1 MSFGI
6 FMQIGF
12 ERILQSTGRT
22 IFTMITQ
29 STGAI
34 INIILDPI
42 LIFGLFGMPKMGVAG
57 AAIATVTGQICAAIL
72 AITFNLTKNPDV
84 HICFKGFKPQIIFVK
99 NILSVGIP

>member
-42 LIFGLFGMPKMGVAG
+42 LIFGLFGMPKMGAVSY
-57 AAIATVTGQICAAIL
+57 THL
-72 AITFNLTKNPDV
+72 DV
-84 HICFKGFKPQIIFVK
+84 YKRQPY
-99 NILSVGIP
+99 NMS